1 MVDYISTL
9 VSVALAASLSGFVA
23 YRGTDR
29 WHKLSVSIILL
40 SVIAT
45 PLFGLISEIPDTDF
59 SELFKTDVEV
69 QNSDEF
75 ERVGK
80 EAFENGMRTLIA
92 EKFGIPEASV
102 CVKAESYDAFSMK
115 AELIRITLV
124 GEGFGV
130 DYKSMESY
138 VRGLGLG
145 LCEVRYGLG

>member
-1 MVDYISTL
+1 M
-9 VSVALAASLSGFVA
+9 SVALAASLSGFVA
-23 YRGTDR
+23 YRVTDK
-29 WHKLSVSIILL
+29 WHKLSVSVILL

-45 PLFGLISEIPDTDF
+45 PLFGLISEIPSTNF
-59 SELFKTDVEV
+59 SEFFETEGGV

-80 EAFENGMRTLIA
+80 EAFENGMCRLVA
-92 EKFGIPEASV
+92 QKFGIPEASV
-102 CVKAESYDAFSMK
+102 YVKAEGYDAFSMK

-145 LCEVRYGLG
+145 SCEVRYGLG